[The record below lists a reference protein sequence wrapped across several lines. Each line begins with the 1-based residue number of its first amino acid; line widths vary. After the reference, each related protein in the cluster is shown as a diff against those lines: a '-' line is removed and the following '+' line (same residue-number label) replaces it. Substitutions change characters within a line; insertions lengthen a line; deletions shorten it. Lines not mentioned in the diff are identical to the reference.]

1 MSKHSPTT
9 MKIAHDSFITIKKT
23 DYIPMKINR
32 TIRILLVIATPFL
45 LLPLISYINKT
56 ESPSTVEQVNN
67 YSPGNVI
74 DTNRIQ
80 TKTVID
86 RLNGPWELLWGP
98 DNQLWFTEQD
108 GKISKVDPKTGK
120 RTNLIHIKEVYKKR
134 LALLSMAIHPDFK
147 KHPFVFV
154 NYIFLRDSLVFKK
167 LVRYDYVPDTL
178 INPRVLMEYPASTG
192 HMGSRMLI
200 APDGKLLWATGDG
213 QYRKDAQDLNS
224 VKGKVLRLNID
235 GSIPDDNPIKGNPV
249 WAYGF
254 RVPQGMALSTNGNL
268 YTAEHGDAI
277 GDEVNLVVKGANYG
291 WPHVEGKADLKE
303 ELAFAKENNS
313 KDPLFDWTP
322 TVAPAGLA
330 YYHSDAIPEFKNTL
344 LMVTLKNQS
353 LRILKLNPAG
363 DKVMSETVALE
374 QKFGRLRS
382 VCVSPEGE
390 IFVSTSN
397 RDWNP
402 GPGYPKLTDDKIIRI
417 TYSKNTPLIAKT
429 TPLKKK
435 PVIKTQSGV
444 SKLSAGAVIYN
455 NYCSSCHKPNGEGI
469 PGMFPPLKEVPQF
482 IGKKDQFIKILLKGL
497 SGPIVVKGAKY
508 DQHMPAFN
516 FLTDAQLA
524 DVATYVRIS
533 FGNKGTKVTAA
544 EIKAARSV
552 K

>member
-1 MSKHSPTT
+1 M
-9 MKIAHDSFITIKKT
+9 
-23 DYIPMKINR
+23 NR
-32 TIRILLVIATPFL
+32 TVRILSILTTPFL
-45 LLPLISYINKT
+45 LLLLISYINKPENT
-56 ESPSTVEQVNN
+56 GNWEPVNK
-67 YSPGNVI
+67 YALANVI
-74 DTNRIQ
+74 DTSRIQ

-98 DNQLWFTEQD
+98 DQQLWFTEQD

-120 RTNLIHIKEVYKKR
+120 RTNLIHIHEVYKKR

-147 KHPFVFV
+147 KQPFVFV

-167 LVRYDYVPDTL
+167 LVRYEYAPDTL
-178 INPRVLMEYPASTG
+178 INPLVLMEYPASTG

-200 APDGKLLWATGDG
+200 APDGKLIWATGDG
-213 QYRKDAQDLNS
+213 QYSKDAQDLSS

-235 GSIPDDNPIKGNPV
+235 GTVPEDNPIKGNPV

-254 RVPQGMALSTNGNL
+254 RVPQGMALSSNGNL

-291 WPHVEGKADLKE
+291 WPHIEGKADIKE

-313 KDPLFDWTP
+313 KDPLFAWTP

-330 YYHSDAIPEFKNTL
+330 YYHSDAIPELKNTL
-344 LMVTLKNQS
+344 LMVTLKSQS

-363 DKVMSETVALE
+363 DHVISETIALE

-382 VCVSPEGE
+382 ICVSLQGE

-402 GPGYPKLTDDKIIRI
+402 GPGYPKLTDDQIIRI
-417 TYSKNTPLIAKT
+417 SYAKNTPLNAKKA
-429 TPLKKK
+429 PLKKN
-435 PVIKTQSGV
+435 PAVKTQAGV
-444 SKLSAGAVIYN
+444 SKLSSGAVVYN
-455 NYCSSCHKPNGEGI
+455 NYCSSCHQPNGEGI
-469 PGMFPPLKEVPQF
+469 PGMFPPLKDAQQF
-482 IGKKDQFIKILLKGL
+482 IAKKDQFIKILLKGL
-497 SGPIVVKGAKY
+497 SGPMVVKGVKY

-516 FLTDAQLA
+516 FLTDTQLA
-524 DVATYVRIS
+524 DVATFVRTS
-533 FGNKGTKVTAA
+533 FGNKESGITAA
-544 EIKAARSV
+544 EIKTARSH